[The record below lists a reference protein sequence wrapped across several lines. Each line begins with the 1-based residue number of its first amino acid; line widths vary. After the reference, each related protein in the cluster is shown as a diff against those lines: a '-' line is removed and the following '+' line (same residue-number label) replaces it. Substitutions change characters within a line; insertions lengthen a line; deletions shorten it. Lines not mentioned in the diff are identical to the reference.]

1 MPKDK
6 QYKKY
11 SDLGSKQLQAE
22 SVQRKPPSKATF
34 DDSTMTL
41 KPPTS
46 QQPSRFPVMNM
57 NTQPQQQQHQ
67 PQQQPR
73 FPLMNMNTQPQQQ
86 QSQPQQSEQT
96 ESSIVN
102 IKSLDQK
109 NNLIESNRIVVVKIF
124 GDFCQPCKMI
134 EPAYEKLSE
143 RYSRNSICVFTKE
156 DIKDQLTSDIRG
168 VPTFHLYKD
177 GVQVSSVIGADLTSN
192 DGVEAKLLNI
202 IQTL

>member
-1 MPKDK
+1 
-6 QYKKY
+6 
-11 SDLGSKQLQAE
+11 
-22 SVQRKPPSKATF
+22 
-34 DDSTMTL
+34 MTL

-46 QQPSRFPVMNM
+46 QQP
-57 NTQPQQQQHQ
+57 
-67 PQQQPR
+67 PR

-86 QSQPQQSEQT
+86 PQQQSQQQPRFPLINMNTQPQQQQQSEET
-96 ESSIVN
+96 ETSIVK

-156 DIKDQLTSDIRG
+156 DIKDQLTTDIRG

-177 GVQVSSVIGADLTSN
+177 GVQVSSVIGADLTSK
-192 DGVEAKLLNI
+192 DGVEAKLLDI